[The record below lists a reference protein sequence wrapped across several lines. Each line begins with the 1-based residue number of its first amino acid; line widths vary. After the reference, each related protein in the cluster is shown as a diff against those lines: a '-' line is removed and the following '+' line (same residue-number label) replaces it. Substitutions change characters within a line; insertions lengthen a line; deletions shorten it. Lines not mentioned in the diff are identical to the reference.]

1 MCEIFCKKDS
11 ECYTMILNDIRDK
24 LFFRKYPFFKNILYL
39 CKTLDF
45 NIKVYNDDILRGLYF
60 KPSY

>member
-1 MCEIFCKKDS
+1 
-11 ECYTMILNDIRDK
+11 MILNDIRDK